1 MPEQDEGVY
10 YFAGF
15 CVDAVRRRLS
25 HNGSSISIT
34 SKAFETL
41 VALIRHRGETVSKTD
56 LMNAIWADTAVE
68 ENNLTQQISAL
79 RRALGETPG
88 EHRYIV
94 TVPGNGYCF
103 VATVGHEPQSYRLVL
118 PGQETARWK
127 ASHGIRVLDPAVIRG
142 YSVALV
148 FMAAICLGFLWSGVR
163 NMVTGR
169 SQSLAVLSF
178 KVATADDAFIG
189 DGISDTLRARLGS
202 VQDLTVRPGAFAL
215 SDVDAISA
223 GRRLKV
229 DTVVTGSVQRDHD
242 RLRVVVEMLDVGQGT
257 IVWGKTFDESASNVF
272 DLQDSIASEVAR
284 VLKIGYTS
292 HSRIHASSGLFSAG
306 YIRPRENFSV

>member
-1 MPEQDEGVY
+1 
-10 YFAGF
+10 
-15 CVDAVRRRLS
+15 LS

-41 VALIRHRGETVSKTD
+41 MALIRHRGETVSKTD

-103 VATVGHEPQSYRLVL
+103 VATVGHGPQGDSFV
-118 PGQETARWK
+118 PVGQETPRRK
-127 ASHGIRVLDPAVIRG
+127 ASNRLRVLDPAAIRG

-178 KVATADDAFIG
+178 KVAAADDAFIS

-202 VQDLTVRPGAFAL
+202 VQDLTVRPGSIAL

-242 RLRVVVEMLDVGQGT
+242 RLRVVVELLDVAQGT

-284 VLKIGYTS
+284 VLKISYAS
-292 HSRIHASSGLFSAG
+292 HRHVQESFGLFSPSH
-306 YIRPRENFSV
+306 IRSQENFTV